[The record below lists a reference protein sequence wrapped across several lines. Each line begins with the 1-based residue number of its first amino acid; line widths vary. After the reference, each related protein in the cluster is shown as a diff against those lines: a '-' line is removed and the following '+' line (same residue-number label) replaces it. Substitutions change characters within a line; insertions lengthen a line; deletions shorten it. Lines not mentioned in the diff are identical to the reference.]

1 MLTIACSL
9 MSGYGQGHESACLR
23 LEVDFGSVLES
34 EVGQE
39 WRFYALKAC
48 IG

>member
-9 MSGYGQGHESACLR
+9 MSGHDQGHESACR
-23 LEVDFGSVLES
+23 LEVDLGLVLES
-34 EVGQE
+34 VLGQI
-39 WRFYALKAC
+39 WRYSALKAC